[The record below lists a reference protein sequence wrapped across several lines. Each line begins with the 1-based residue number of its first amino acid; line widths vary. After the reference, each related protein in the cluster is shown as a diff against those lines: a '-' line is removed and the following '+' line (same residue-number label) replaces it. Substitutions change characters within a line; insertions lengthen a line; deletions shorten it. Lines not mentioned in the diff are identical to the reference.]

1 MSPAVLKASSA
12 TRDHSLHSLT
22 LQLHTLSNA
31 VVVKVNF
38 MVPLYYI
45 LIGDYFYLINFF
57 FIWWLDKDENS
68 SCGNPNLSFICC
80 DY

>member
-45 LIGDYFYLINFF
+45 LIGDYFYLINFLF
-57 FIWWLDKDENS
+57 LFGGLIKMRILHVETPT
-68 SCGNPNLSFICC
+68 CHLSVV
-80 DY
+80 